1 MAINLL
7 TVLKFVPWKDVIS
20 NAPAVAEGAKKLWGS
35 VARKPAKPMGDVLV
49 PAGPQA
55 PIEVRVAALEQAG
68 AEWQEQLRAST
79 ELLTTLAEQNAQLM
93 RRIDQNRRLIWRLYA
108 LVVVLAGLGVAAWW
122 GPQ

>member
-35 VARKPAKPMGDVLV
+35 VARKPAQPVNSVLV
-49 PAGPQA
+49 PTGPQT
-55 PIEVRVAALEQAG
+55 PIEARVAALEQAG

-79 ELLTTLAEQNAQLM
+79 ELLTTLAEQNAQLV

-108 LVVVLAGLGVAAWW
+108 LVVLLAGLGVAAW
-122 GPQ
+122 